1 MIVTFDPPHIDAATS
16 QAQIA
21 QIKNYLTLLSE
32 KLNFVME
39 ALESAEEKQKNK
51 SKSASKMKKRR

>member
-39 ALESAEEKQKNK
+39 ALELAEEKTEK
-51 SKSASKMKKRR
+51 

>member
-1 MIVTFDPPHIDAATS
+1 MIATFDPPHIDAATS

-39 ALESAEEKQKNK
+39 TLESSEEKTEK
-51 SKSASKMKKRR
+51 

>member
-1 MIVTFDPPHIDAATS
+1 MGRKEPKIMIVTFDPPHIDAAAP

-32 KLNFVME
+32 KLNFVIETIESME
-39 ALESAEEKQKNK
+39 DKTEK
-51 SKSASKMKKRR
+51 